1 MRARARPPQVKEA
14 VKAAGSGGGWRFPF
28 FVLLIMIVGVAGVGY
43 NRYLKLYGK
52 SHLP

>member
-1 MRARARPPQVKEA
+1 MLDLRTELVQ
-14 VKAAGSGGGWRFPF
+14 AAGSGGWKFPF
-28 FVLLIMIVGVAGVGY
+28 FVLLVLIVGVAGVGY